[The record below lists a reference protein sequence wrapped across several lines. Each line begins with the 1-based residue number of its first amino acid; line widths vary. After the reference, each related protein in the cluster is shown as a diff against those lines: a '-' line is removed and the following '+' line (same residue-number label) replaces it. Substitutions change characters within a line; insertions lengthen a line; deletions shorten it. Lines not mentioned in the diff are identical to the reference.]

1 MTKKVN
7 NATSRPQKRYCLP
20 KNYSVEF
27 GVMEDVLDYMVP
39 CPKCDKRT
47 MDVSSLPERPIRL
60 KHKCPHCNNIV
71 VTPLIAADKVDKLCV
86 KRLPT
91 KSADNHHKG

>member
-7 NATSRPQKRYCLP
+7 QATGRPQKRYCLP
-20 KNYSVEF
+20 EDYNVELA
-27 GVMEDVLDYMVP
+27 VMEDALDYMVL

-47 MDVSSLPERPIRL
+47 MDVSNLPERPIKL

-71 VTPLIAADKVDKLCV
+71 VTPLIARNKVDKFCI
-86 KRLPT
+86 KAAGST
-91 KSADNHHKG
+91 T